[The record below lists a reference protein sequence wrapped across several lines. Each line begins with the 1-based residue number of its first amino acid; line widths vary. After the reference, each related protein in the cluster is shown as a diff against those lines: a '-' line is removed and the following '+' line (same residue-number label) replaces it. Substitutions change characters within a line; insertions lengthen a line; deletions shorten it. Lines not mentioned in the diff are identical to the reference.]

1 MIFESKIPYPNI
13 EVETKNYTYANLLRK
28 AYASETSEDTAIHM
42 YLYQSLILQEK
53 YKDISNIL
61 KKISVVEMKHLEIL
75 GKLVLLLGVKPVYSS
90 PYKNGLSKYFNTS
103 YVKYNNN
110 LNDILRININAE
122 IQAINYYNY
131 LTKVIKDK
139 FIVNILKRIIVDE
152 QIHLSIFKKIYND
165 YFGK

>member
-1 MIFESKIPYPNI
+1 MF
-13 EVETKNYTYANLLRK
+13 
-28 AYASETSEDTAIHM
+28 H
-42 YLYQSLILQEK
+42 
-53 YKDISNIL
+53 
-61 KKISVVEMKHLEIL
+61 
-75 GKLVLLLGVKPVYSS
+75 
-90 PYKNGLSKYFNTS
+90 FNTS